1 MNEDGEDGADDTLLL
16 SEKEFEFAGELIEA
30 YEEHAKS
37 VLSNFPSK
45 EYKSAYSEFGV
56 EKESLE
62 SLDMVSRPDE
72 AKMVFMRMLKDVGVF
87 QYQDGDETNSVSNL
101 QPGMIFWCRFDL
113 FKGLLESSEEGGEP
127 RAELL

>member
-1 MNEDGEDGADDTLLL
+1 M
-16 SEKEFEFAGELIEA
+16 
-30 YEEHAKS
+30 
-37 VLSNFPSK
+37 
-45 EYKSAYSEFGV
+45 

-72 AKMVFMRMLKDVGVF
+72 AKMVFVRLLKDVGEF
-87 QYQDGDETNSVSNL
+87 QFQDGDKTNSVSDL
-101 QPGMIFWCRFDL
+101 KRGSIFWCRFDL

>member
-1 MNEDGEDGADDTLLL
+1 ML

-87 QYQDGDETNSVSNL
+87 QYQDGDETDFVRDL
-101 QPGMIFWCRFDL
+101 QLGMIFWCRFDL

-127 RAELL
+127 RAELI